1 MPTRRALLL
10 TAGLAPMLAAP
21 SLAADWPTRPVR
33 LIVPF
38 APGGSVDIT
47 ARLLAQALRVPL
59 GQEVVVENR
68 TGGGGTLGAAAVATA
83 PADGYTILW
92 ANSAVMTAAPILM
105 PNLSYRPLQDLRP
118 VSLAMR
124 TWHVVLGSPK
134 RPYRHLTELLAAA
147 RSKPGELNFGSG
159 GTGSAV
165 HIVAERILADAGVSM
180 VHIPYRGSAQ
190 AMTDLT
196 TGRLDMLV
204 ETLASGMQQ
213 VRAGQAV
220 ALAVSAPERITSA
233 PEVPTVAESGLAG
246 FTTSAWFGV
255 VAPAAVPEAV
265 VERLNGA
272 IREALAREELKHRL
286 ANLGTDVT
294 VSSPNE
300 FTAFIV
306 QETEITR
313 QVVQRTGIRLD

>member
-1 MPTRRALLL
+1 MPSRRSLLL
-10 TAGLAPMLAAP
+10 AAGLAPLPAAFAR
-21 SLAADWPTRPVR
+21 AADWPTRPVR

-47 ARLLAQALRVPL
+47 ARLLAQALRAPL

-68 TGGGGTLGAAAVATA
+68 TGGGGTLGAAAVAAA

-105 PNLSYRPLQDLRP
+105 PSLPYRPSQDLRP

-134 RPYRHLTELLAAA
+134 RPYRHLAELLAAA
-147 RSKPGELNFGSG
+147 RAKPGALNFGSG

-165 HIVAERILADAGVSM
+165 HIVAERILAEAGISM

-220 ALAVSAPERITSA
+220 ALAVSSPEHIASA
-233 PEVPTVAESGLAG
+233 PEVPTVAESGVPG
-246 FTTSAWFGV
+246 FTSSAWFGL

-265 VERLNGA
+265 VERLNNA
-272 IREALAREELKHRL
+272 VREALAGEGLKHRL
-286 ANLGTDVT
+286 TELGTDAIA
-294 VSSPNE
+294 SGPAE
-300 FTAFIV
+300 FAAFMAK
-306 QETEITR
+306 ETEMTR

>member
-1 MPTRRALLL
+1 MPTRRSLLL
-10 TAGLAPMLAAP
+10 AAGLAPLPAAFAR
-21 SLAADWPTRPVR
+21 AADWPARPVR

-47 ARLLAQALRVPL
+47 ARLLAQALRAPL

-83 PADGYTILW
+83 PGDGYTLLW
-92 ANSAVMTAAPILM
+92 ANSAVMTAAPSLM

-134 RPYRHLTELLAAA
+134 RPFRTLAALLAAA
-147 RSKPGELNFGSG
+147 RAEPGEMNFGSG

-165 HIVAERILADAGVSM
+165 HIVAERILAEAGVSM

-196 TGRLDMLV
+196 TGRLEMLV

-213 VRAGQAV
+213 ARAGQAV
-220 ALAVSAPERITSA
+220 ALAVSSPERLAAA
-233 PEVPTVAESGLAG
+233 PDVPTVAESGLPG
-246 FTTSAWFGV
+246 FATSAWFGV
-255 VAPAAVPEAV
+255 AAPAGVPDAV
-265 VERLNGA
+265 VERLHGA
-272 IREALAREELKHRL
+272 IREALAGEELKHRL
-286 ANLGTDVT
+286 AEIGTDAIG
-294 VSSPNE
+294 SGPAE
-300 FTAFIV
+300 FAAFMA
-306 QETEITR
+306 QETEATR
-313 QVVQRTGIRLD
+313 QVVQRTGIRLE